1 MSPLLIAGLG
11 NPGREHEGSR
21 HNAGFLV
28 VDELCA
34 KSGSTFRAKFSGRVA
49 KAELE
54 GRDVVLL
61 EPETYMNDSGRSVQA
76 AAAFYQVASSDVIV
90 VHDEMDLPLGEVR
103 IKVGGGDAGHNGLC
117 SVVSCLGTADFV
129 RVRVGIGRPPA
140 SFGGD
145 KRDWVLSRFDA
156 AERAVLGDA
165 IGRAVTATL
174 RIAEK
179 GAARAMNEI
188 NARPKPVGTGGSPP
202 TGPGVVSASSVTSEI
217 GDRSAWC

>member
-34 KSGSTFRAKFSGRVA
+34 KGGGAWRAKFSGRVA
-49 KAELE
+49 KVQIE
-54 GRDVVLL
+54 GRDAVLL

-76 AAAFYQVASSDVIV
+76 AAAFFQIASLDVVV
-90 VHDEMDLPLGEVR
+90 VHDEMDLPFGEVR
-103 IKVGGGDAGHNGLC
+103 IKVGGGDAGHNGVS
-117 SVVSCLGTADFV
+117 SVASCLGTAEFV

-145 KRDWVLSRFDA
+145 KRDWALSRFDA
-156 AERAVLGDA
+156 TERALLGDA
-165 IGRAVTATL
+165 IAKAVAAT
-174 RIAEK
+174 RCIAEK

-188 NARPKPVGTGGSPP
+188 NARPKPVGTGGGPP
-202 TGPGVVSASSVTSEI
+202 AGSGNVSASSGTSEI
-217 GDRSAWC
+217 GVHSAW